1 MQIKTLYDIHNFANG
16 LLYKLPAGE
25 LPTNVSVRL
34 DLSQEDYFK
43 LHNEINDLVGMVLPE
58 PPKSGL
64 GWYSYQYTN
73 VKFYIYLKQGE

>member
-25 LPTNVSVRL
+25 LPTNVSVRI
-34 DLSQEDYFK
+34 DVGQEDYYTIHFE
-43 LHNEINDLVGMVLPE
+43 LNAISPNDTYKHPM
-58 PPKSGL
+58 SGL
-64 GWYSYQYTN
+64 GWFSYQYMN